1 MQASKAALI
10 SFYDTL
16 RIELASDIGGITVVT
31 PGFIESEMTQGKF
44 LKNEGKMEVDQDMR
58 DVSTLFV
65 TF

>member
-1 MQASKAALI
+1 M
-10 SFYDTL
+10 
-16 RIELASDIGGITVVT
+16 T

-58 DVSTLFV
+58 NVSTLFFF